1 MSCVLEFDGASK
13 GNPGKSGA
21 GVILR
26 AEDGSVVD
34 TEWFL
39 CCNMFFFSIF
49 MVNHSHLKNFGIL
62 LSCE

>member
-39 CCNMFFFSIF
+39 CCNMFFFFNIYGELF
-49 MVNHSHLKNFGIL
+49 AP
-62 LSCE
+62 